1 LEGSKTYESSY
12 PAKHTYVN
20 HKWGENGK
28 MIKVDLKKFGGG
40 TKWI

>member
-1 LEGSKTYESSY
+1 LEGKKTYESSY
-12 PAKHTYVN
+12 YAKHTNVN
-20 HKWGENGK
+20 HKWRENGK